1 MRLTQETMGGKKTKK
16 KRKRTRYIR
25 ARVAIKREGNRERE
39 ALMRGGDLAM
49 LNEASS
55 DSVIMSG
62 FLCVAG

>member
-1 MRLTQETMGGKKTKK
+1 MVKKTKK
-16 KRKRTRYIR
+16 QNIR
-25 ARVAIKREGNRERE
+25 ARVAIKHEGNRERE
-39 ALMRGGDLAM
+39 ALMRGGDLAL